1 MLHLII
7 SVIYNE
13 FFRGFSASSIV
24 AQQVRRTST
33 ISRVPRSTTLRF
45 ISLKSWGFFRVDLT
59 FFGSQD
65 RVNVRVGLVY
75 ILKKL

>member
-1 MLHLII
+1 MLHFI

-24 AQQVRRTST
+24 AQQVRRTFT

-45 ISLKSWGFFRVDLT
+45 ISLKSWGFFPGRFNFSGPRVLRT
-59 FFGSQD
+59 
-65 RVNVRVGLVY
+65 GLM
-75 ILKKL
+75 LGWD